1 MAERGTL
8 SIKITAGTIL
18 LAIALGFL
26 VYLLFYLRDLVLIV
40 LTAIVLASAVE
51 PGVAWFMR
59 YGMHRIFSVASVY
72 LVALGILFG
81 VAYLF
86 FPPLIDE
93 TRGYMQTFPQ
103 YLSSIN

>member
-72 LVALGILFG
+72 LVALGNLFG

-86 FPPLIDE
+86 FPPLNEE
-93 TRGYMQTFPQ
+93 TRGFMQT
-103 YLSSIN
+103 